1 MMTESSESFM
11 VENTL
16 ICVKKIK
23 EITITVI
30 LLKDL
35 LRQVGTFKREKVHLK
50 KKLKIDLINMRMI
63 RIISMNVLLMI
74 KRQVLTRREFDDT
87 LTIYELNLEIRR
99 RENLENLETEM
110 IKMRQSKKSKTTT
123 KLQ

>member
-11 VENTL
+11 VVNTL

-50 KKLKIDLINMRMI
+50 KKLKIDLINKRMI